1 MRTLAYFIVAIAGS
15 LLVAAALSYP
25 VYLGVHALNPAWPF
39 HRIASRLWLVLVV
52 AAAAWVAV
60 RLRLN
65 RRADWGYGTTRRRF
79 VRDLGLGFAG
89 GLLSML
95 PVAAMLVLLGIRPL
109 AAVGT
114 ARLLHLVY
122 SGLLSGLAVGFVE
135 ETLFRGLL
143 QGAVVR
149 EMGTRRAA
157 QLCGVVLVAALFAAL
172 HFLARVEIPAAE
184 VNPWSGLRLLAAVGD
199 QFAAF
204 GDIADSFFA
213 LFAVGLLLGLARL
226 RTGNIALAIG
236 LHAGWVAVM
245 RFVVGATARPEDAH
259 YAWLASRSDGFTG
272 WLVCAWTVAILI
284 ALAAG
289 WRPYRGAARAW
300 PGTPGRR

>member
-1 MRTLAYFIVAIAGS
+1 MRTLAYFLAAILGS
-15 LLVAAALSYP
+15 LLLAAALSYP
-25 VYLGVHALNPAWPF
+25 VYLAVHALNPSWAF

-65 RRADWGYGTTRRRF
+65 RRADWGYGAPPRRF
-79 VRDLGLGFAG
+79 VRDLALGFGG

-95 PVAAMLVLLGIRPL
+95 PVALMLILLGTRPL

-114 ARLLHLVY
+114 ARLVHLVF
-122 SGLLSGLAVGFVE
+122 SGLLSGIAVGFME

-143 QGAVVR
+143 QGAVQK
-149 EMGTRRAA
+149 EMGPGRRGRLA
-157 QLCGVVLVAALFAAL
+157 GVVLVALLFAAL
-172 HFLARVEIPAAE
+172 HFLARIEIPAAQ
-184 VNPWSGLRLLAAVGD
+184 VNPTSGLRLLAAVGS

-204 GDIADSFFA
+204 GDIADSFTA

-226 RTGNIALAIG
+226 YTGNIGLAVG
-236 LHAGWVAVM
+236 LHAGWVMVM
-245 RFVVGATARPEDAH
+245 RFIVGATARPPEAR
-259 YAWLASRSDGFTG
+259 YAWLASQSDGFTG
-272 WLVCAWTVAILI
+272 WLVCAWTLAILL

-289 WRPYRGAARAW
+289 WRPF
-300 PGTPGRR
+300 RRSASSRWHTT